1 MEREIS
7 VKELRTLPVGTMV
20 TVHGHDKY
28 GYPTILKCEI
38 VQAIQGRRKEL
49 RYTDWA
55 GDFQRMRIMYNKKYT
70 IEGKEGD

>member
-1 MEREIS
+1 MKKEIT
-7 VKELRTLPVGTMV
+7 VKELRTLPIGTMV

-28 GYPTILKCEI
+28 GYPTTLECEI

-55 GDFQRMRIMYNKKYT
+55 GDFQRMPIRMNKKYT
-70 IEGKEGD
+70 IEEKEGD